1 MWNRIHFPPTIH
13 ASFTNEV
20 CASNMCHIC
29 PIFLHVITRLNRSRS
44 IEKLKSYFSVQTPMF
59 CSVTESVNKEV
70 EVETVGE
77 GAQLA
82 QPAHLGET
90 PQNFLT
96 FSISPS
102 IAQGRTSVAC
112 WRQGRSP
119 SPPPLR
125 SSPPFPCICS
135 LAPVQPFISLTLRV
149 ASPAGTP
156 LVQSPVF

>member
-44 IEKLKSYFSVQTPMF
+44 IEKLKSYFSVETPMF

-82 QPAHLGET
+82 QPAHLKKALSSKI
-90 PQNFLT
+90 FT
-96 FSISPS
+96 FSPS